1 MKRPMQLGKSS
12 PFGESDRRQSN
23 ITPGHVRAFHM
34 VTSGLFEDVTLWSCT
49 IDGEPGVAIVM
60 VKEVGEGKVAVMP
73 LFVAITPEM
82 KIDFRGEEESGG
94 DDGAGPPRS
103 DVLREFAANLES
115 FTAGGG

>member
-1 MKRPMQLGKSS
+1 MQLGRSS
-12 PFGESDRRQSN
+12 PFGESDRRHSN
-23 ITPGHVRAFHM
+23 ITPGHVRAFNM
-34 VTSGLFEDVTLWSCT
+34 VTSGLFDDVTLWSCS

-82 KIDFRGEEESGG
+82 KIDFRGDAESEGEEGG
-94 DDGAGPPRS
+94 GPARS